1 MDNNQYLMI
10 SAYGSYFAEIPHYFV
25 TAPGRVNLIGEHTDY
40 NDGFVLPIAID
51 RRIYATARP
60 MYGDLVKAK
69 SVGFD
74 EMEEFHIR
82 EELKKRDLWVDY
94 LMGVVDEMKKDSY
107 DLNGFWVL
115 FRSDVP
121 IGSGLS
127 SSAALEVA
135 SGLLISSLF
144 EHDIDRLELAKIAR
158 RAEQNFVG
166 VNCGIMDQMAT
177 LLCTEDHALFI
188 DCRDQSHRQVP
199 VAFSDAGFM
208 VVDTKV
214 KRKLDNSAYNERRE
228 QCEAA
233 VKAVAKNKKGVTAL
247 RDAEISDLDGIAGN
261 VDDVIIKRARHVISE
276 NERVKKAVAML
287 EKNDA
292 EGFGKLMN
300 ESHESLKNDYQVSC
314 DELDRVVE
322 IAKETGG
329 VLGARMTGAGFGGC
343 VVALV
348 KKGSEQT
355 FADKITAAFAPEE
368 PDSREPEE
376 GKEADLPDPPEVF
389 SVRPVGGAT
398 VEKLDIKS

>member
-51 RRIYATARP
+51 RRVYATARP
-60 MYGDLVKAK
+60 MYGDLVKAM
-69 SVGFD
+69 SVGFE

-82 EELKKRDLWVDY
+82 EDLKKRDRWVDY
-94 LMGVVDEMKKDSY
+94 LMGVVEEMKKDSY

-135 SGLLISSLF
+135 SGLLIASLF
-144 EHDIDRLELAKIAR
+144 EHEIDRVELARIAR
-158 RAEQNFVG
+158 RAEHNFVG

-199 VAFSDAGFM
+199 VAFNDAGFM

-214 KRKLDNSAYNERRE
+214 KRELDNSAYNERRKE
-228 QCEAA
+228 CETA
-233 VKAVAKNKKGVTAL
+233 VSALAKKKKGVTAL
-247 RDAEISDLDGIAGN
+247 RDAELKDLDGIAGD
-261 VDDVIIKRARHVISE
+261 VDDVIIKRARHIISE
-276 NERVKKAVAML
+276 NERVQKAVAML
-287 EKNDA
+287 EAKDA
-292 EGFGKLMN
+292 EGFGSLMS
-300 ESHESLKNDYQVSC
+300 ESHESLKHDYQVSC
-314 DELDRVVE
+314 DELDKVVD
-322 IAKETGG
+322 IAQETDG
-329 VLGARMTGAGFGGC
+329 VLGARMTGGGFGGC

-348 KKGSEQT
+348 KKGSEKA
-355 FADKITAAFAPEE
+355 FSDNITAAFTPPESD
-368 PDSREPEE
+368 DSQDDGKKEE
-376 GKEADLPDPPEVF
+376 DGPDLPEAF
-389 SVRPVGGAT
+389 SVRPAGGAT
-398 VEKLDIKS
+398 IEKLDIKS

>member
-51 RRIYATARP
+51 RYTYATARP

-74 EMEEFHIR
+74 DMEEFHLR
-82 EELKKRDLWVDY
+82 GELKKRDRWVDY
-94 LMGVVDEMKKDSY
+94 LMGVVEEMKKDSY

-135 SGLLISSLF
+135 SGLLIASLF
-144 EHDIDRLELAKIAR
+144 EHEIDRLELARIAR

-188 DCRDQSHRQVP
+188 DCRDQSHTQVP
-199 VAFSDAGFM
+199 IAFADAGFM

-214 KRKLDNSAYNERRE
+214 KRDLGSSAYNERRA

-233 VKAVAKNKKGVTAL
+233 VASIAKKKKGVSAL
-247 RDAEISDLDGIAGN
+247 RDAELTDLDGIAGDVN
-261 VDDVIIKRARHVISE
+261 DDIIKRARHIISE
-276 NERVKKAVAML
+276 NDRVQKAVAML
-287 EKNDA
+287 ESKDA
-292 EGFGKLMN
+292 EGFGTLMY
-300 ESHESLKNDYQVSC
+300 ESHESLKHDYQVSC
-314 DELDRVVE
+314 DELDRVVD
-322 IAKETGG
+322 IARETDG
-329 VLGARMTGAGFGGC
+329 VFGARMTGGGFGGC

-348 KKGSEQT
+348 KKGSEKI
-355 FADKITAAFAPEE
+355 FAEKIAAAFTPPE
-368 PDSREPEE
+368 PDDSETE
-376 GKEADLPDPPEVF
+376 GEKEADQPELPEVF
-389 SVRPVGGAT
+389 SVRPAGGAT

>member
-51 RRIYATARP
+51 RRTYATARP
-60 MYGDLVKAK
+60 MYGDLVKAM
-69 SVGFD
+69 SVGFE
-74 EMEEFHIR
+74 EMEEFYIR
-82 EELKKRDLWVDY
+82 EELKKRDRWVDY

-135 SGLLISSLF
+135 SGLLIASLF
-144 EHDIDRLELAKIAR
+144 EHEIDRLELAKIAR

-177 LLCTEDHALFI
+177 LLCTEDNALFI
-188 DCRDQSHRQVP
+188 DCRDQSYTQVP

-214 KRKLDNSAYNERRE
+214 KRKLDNSAYNERRT

-233 VKAVAKNKKGVTAL
+233 VKALAKKKKGVTAL
-247 RDAEISDLDGIAGN
+247 RDAVLKDLDGITGD
-261 VDDVIIKRARHVISE
+261 VDDVIIKRARHIIRE
-276 NERVKKAVAML
+276 NDRVQKAVAML
-287 EKNDA
+287 EAKDT
-292 EGFGKLMN
+292 EGFGSLMY
-300 ESHESLKNDYQVSC
+300 ESHESMKHDYQISC
-314 DELDRVVE
+314 DELDRVVDIAQE
-322 IAKETGG
+322 IDG
-329 VLGARMTGAGFGGC
+329 VLGARMTGGGFGGC

-355 FADKITAAFAPEE
+355 FADKITAAFTPAES
-368 PDSREPEE
+368 DDA
-376 GKEADLPDPPEVF
+376 EADGKKEEDGPDLPEVF
-389 SVRPVGGAT
+389 SIRPAGGAT
-398 VEKLDIKS
+398 VEKLDIKA

>member
-10 SAYGSYFAEIPHYFV
+10 SAYGSYFAEIHHYFV

-51 RRIYATARP
+51 RRTYATARP

-74 EMEEFHIR
+74 DMEEFHIR
-82 EELKKRDLWVDY
+82 EKLTKRDRWVDY
-94 LMGVVDEMKKDSY
+94 LMGVIEEMKKDSY
-107 DLNGFWVL
+107 SLNGFWVL
-115 FRSDVP
+115 LRSDVP

-135 SGLLISSLF
+135 SGLLIASLF

-188 DCRDQSHRQVP
+188 DCRDQSYKQVP
-199 VAFSDAGFM
+199 VAFKDAGFV

-214 KRKLDNSAYNERRE
+214 KRELDNSAYNERRA

-233 VKAVAKNKKGVTAL
+233 VAAVAKKKKGVTAL
-247 RDAEISDLDGIAGN
+247 RDAETADLDKIAGD
-261 VDDVIIKRARHVISE
+261 VDDVIIKRARHIISE
-276 NERVKKAVAML
+276 NDRVQKAVQML
-287 EKNDA
+287 EKKDA
-292 EGFGKLMN
+292 CGFGALMY
-300 ESHESLKNDYQVSC
+300 ESHESLQHDYQVSC
-314 DELDRVVE
+314 DELDRVVD
-322 IAKETGG
+322 IARETDG
-329 VLGARMTGAGFGGC
+329 VLGARMTGGGFGGC
-343 VVALV
+343 AVALV
-348 KKGSEQT
+348 KQGAEKL
-355 FADKITAAFAPEE
+355 FAEKIAAAFTPEQPDDENADEKQQEEAP
-368 PDSREPEE
+368 
-376 GKEADLPDPPEVF
+376 ALPEVF
-389 SVRPVGGAT
+389 SVKPVGGAT
-398 VEKLDIKS
+398 VQKLDIKS

>member
-51 RRIYATARP
+51 RRTYATARP

-74 EMEEFHIR
+74 DMEEFHIR
-82 EELKKRDLWVDY
+82 EKLTKRDRWVDY
-94 LMGVVDEMKKDSY
+94 LMGVIEEMKKDSY
-107 DLNGFWVL
+107 SLNGFWVL
-115 FRSDVP
+115 LRSDVP

-135 SGLLISSLF
+135 SGLLIASLF

-188 DCRDQSHRQVP
+188 DCRDQSYKQVP
-199 VAFSDAGFM
+199 VAFKDAGFV

-214 KRKLDNSAYNERRE
+214 KRELDNSAYNERRA

-233 VKAVAKNKKGVTAL
+233 VAAVAKKKKGVTAL
-247 RDAEISDLDGIAGN
+247 RDAETADLDKIAGD
-261 VDDVIIKRARHVISE
+261 VDDVIIKRARHIISE
-276 NERVKKAVAML
+276 NDRVQKAVQML
-287 EKNDA
+287 EKKDA
-292 EGFGKLMN
+292 CGFGALMY
-300 ESHESLKNDYQVSC
+300 ESHESLQHDYQVSC
-314 DELDRVVE
+314 DELDRVVD
-322 IAKETGG
+322 IARETDG
-329 VLGARMTGAGFGGC
+329 VLGARMTGGGFGGC
-343 VVALV
+343 AVALV
-348 KKGSEQT
+348 KQGAEKL
-355 FADKITAAFAPEE
+355 FAEKIAAAFTPEQPDDENADEKQQEEAP
-368 PDSREPEE
+368 
-376 GKEADLPDPPEVF
+376 ALPEVF
-389 SVRPVGGAT
+389 SVKPVGGAT
-398 VEKLDIKS
+398 VQKLDIKS

>member
-51 RRIYATARP
+51 RRTYATARP
-60 MYGDLVKAK
+60 MYGDLVKAM

-82 EELKKRDLWVDY
+82 EELKKRDRWVDY

-135 SGLLISSLF
+135 SGLLIASLF
-144 EHDIDRLELAKIAR
+144 EHEINRLELAKIAR

-177 LLCTEDHALFI
+177 LLCTEDNALFI
-188 DCRDQSHRQVP
+188 DCRDQSYTQVP

-214 KRKLDNSAYNERRE
+214 KRELDNSAYNERRK

-233 VKAVAKNKKGVTAL
+233 VKAVAKKKKGVTAL
-247 RDAEISDLDGIAGN
+247 RDAVLKDLDGIAGD
-261 VDDVIIKRARHVISE
+261 VDDVIIKRARHIISE
-276 NERVKKAVAML
+276 NDRVQKAVSML
-287 EKNDA
+287 EAKDA
-292 EGFGKLMN
+292 EGFGGLMY
-300 ESHESLKNDYQVSC
+300 ESHKSLKHDYQVSC

-322 IAKETGG
+322 IAQDTDG
-329 VLGARMTGAGFGGC
+329 VLGARMTGGGFGGC

-355 FADKITAAFAPEE
+355 FADQIAAAFTPEE
-368 PDSREPEE
+368 SDDSGDDGKKEEDGPE
-376 GKEADLPDPPEVF
+376 LPEVF
-389 SVRPVGGAT
+389 SVRPTGGAT
-398 VEKLDIKS
+398 VEKLGIKA

>member
-51 RRIYATARP
+51 RRTYATARP

-74 EMEEFHIR
+74 DMEEFHIR
-82 EELKKRDLWVDY
+82 EKLTKRDRWVDY
-94 LMGVVDEMKKDSY
+94 LMGVIEEMKKDSY
-107 DLNGFWVL
+107 SLNGFWVL
-115 FRSDVP
+115 LRSDVP

-135 SGLLISSLF
+135 SGLLIASLF

-188 DCRDQSHRQVP
+188 DCRDQSYKQVP
-199 VAFSDAGFM
+199 VAFKDAGFV

-214 KRKLDNSAYNERRE
+214 KRELDNSAYNERRA

-233 VKAVAKNKKGVTAL
+233 VAAVAKKKKGVTAL
-247 RDAEISDLDGIAGN
+247 RDAETADLDKIAGD
-261 VDDVIIKRARHVISE
+261 VDDVIIKRARHIISE
-276 NERVKKAVAML
+276 NDRVQKAVQML
-287 EKNDA
+287 EKKDA
-292 EGFGKLMN
+292 CGFGALMY
-300 ESHESLKNDYQVSC
+300 ESHESLQHDYQVSC
-314 DELDRVVE
+314 DELDRVVD
-322 IAKETGG
+322 IARETDG
-329 VLGARMTGAGFGGC
+329 VLGARMTGGGFGGC
-343 VVALV
+343 AVALV
-348 KKGSEQT
+348 KQGAEKL
-355 FADKITAAFAPEE
+355 FAEKIAAAFTPEQ
-368 PDSREPEE
+368 PDDENADEKKQEE
-376 GKEADLPDPPEVF
+376 GPALPEVF
-389 SVRPVGGAT
+389 SVKPVGGAT
-398 VEKLDIKS
+398 VQKLDIKS